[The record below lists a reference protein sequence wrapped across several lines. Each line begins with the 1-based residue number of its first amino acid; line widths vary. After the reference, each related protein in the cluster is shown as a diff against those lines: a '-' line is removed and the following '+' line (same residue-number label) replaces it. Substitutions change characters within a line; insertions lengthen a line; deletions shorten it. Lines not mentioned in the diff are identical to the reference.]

1 MTFVVQHNLFGS
13 LIENSIFWYYRKQI
27 KNVNAAFKLEHLHF
41 PKKYCVTVSE
51 PAFLTDVDLR
61 RADKQMLLSV
71 AGLHNL
77 FHLELDISFL
87 RLDYL
92 FRPPSEYILKL
103 TSYSITLAMIT
114 Q

>member
-1 MTFVVQHNLFGS
+1 M
-13 LIENSIFWYYRKQI
+13 
-27 KNVNAAFKLEHLHF
+27 
-41 PKKYCVTVSE
+41 SE

-92 FRPPSEYILKL
+92 FRPPSEY
-103 TSYSITLAMIT
+103 LAIDIIQHNIGNDNT
-114 Q
+114 IVFESQH